1 MWAYSKD
8 FFFFFF
14 KHFMIQ
20 IVLYDMS
27 HVITKKDNLILL
39 SFTIKTYNLKL
50 SISNSLPQDS
60 L

>member
-1 MWAYSKD
+1 
-8 FFFFFF
+8 
-14 KHFMIQ
+14 MIQ

-50 SISNSLPQDS
+50 SVSNSLPQDS